1 MRRRNDN
8 NKSYSSSM
16 QINMIFGYFVVK
28 LPMSTMTN
36 IFRKRW
42 DENQYV
48 WA

>member
-16 QINMIFGYFVVK
+16 QIKMIFGYFVVK
-28 LPMSTMTN
+28 PPMSTTTN

-42 DENQYV
+42 YDNQYS